1 VERAKIAFPQTKE
14 RSSMMADLN
23 KGFNMDSYNKFKSR
37 AQENPKVAD
46 RDKTAVAYWVQGEEA
61 RVVLG
66 DKEVTIGADA
76 GMNMMEMLLSSY
88 AACDAA
94 MVALHASFM
103 DLKVER
109 LKVEVSGHFNVAA
122 YLGIE
127 DAPGAGYD
135 QISVKVYLDAP
146 DATPEQLAYL
156 HHISETGS
164 PVGDTFSRIV
174 PTELEIVAAVP
185 E

>member
-135 QISVKVYLDAP
+135 QISVK
-146 DATPEQLAYL
+146 
-156 HHISETGS
+156 SN
-164 PVGDTFSRIV
+164 SRICTTSV
-174 PTELEIVAAVP
+174 KPARRWATRSLGSCPPSWKLSPPCPNSEHAA
-185 E
+185 